1 MALTDDVVRVEID
14 GAISRGSRKHKTLHR
29 FPEEG

>member
-1 MALTDDVVRVEID
+1 MIEDYVVRVEISD
-14 GAISRGSRKHKTLHR
+14 AISRGYRKHKTLHR